1 MVYFKISALTEIFNE
16 KKKNK
21 KEIKGKQNNR

>member
-1 MVYFKISALTEIFNE
+1 MVYFKISALTEMFNE
-16 KKKNK
+16 KKNK